1 MSWQNALACVKR
13 INDSGY
19 EALIVGGAV
28 RDYLLKR
35 DIHDIDIATSATV
48 DTIKDLFVKTVQV
61 NRSHQTILV
70 HYNQSHF
77 EITSFRGETLE
88 EDVKN
93 RDFTINSLA
102 FDETGN
108 VLDYVDGQ
116 KDLKLCK
123 LRSYNAKKAITQ
135 DPLRILRAARFIS
148 TLGFNPDKELKKEMK
163 NYAFMLADVAVERAT
178 HEIEELMK
186 GPYAANAFSLLEQL
200 EIGVWI
206 PGLELTEPHYRELKL
221 LPIEK
226 REDVIRAW
234 FEFALCIKSIVFLE
248 GIPLSNKNKTF
259 LKQAFKSYQRRLLA
273 SWTKWEMY
281 QAGPKIV
288 SFVEQSRRKKKLDAL
303 SPEEIEVRFEQLP
316 IKNASELAISGK
328 DLLEVT
334 HDQAGPWIKKELV
347 FLQQSVIEA
356 VVPNEKE
363 SLLAFF
369 ANRKEV
375 QG

>member
-19 EALIVGGAV
+19 EAFIVGGAV
-28 RDYLLKR
+28 RDFLLKR

-48 DTIKDLFVKTVQV
+48 DAINDLFVKTVQV

-102 FDETGN
+102 FDATGN
-108 VLDYVDGQ
+108 VLDYIDGQ
-116 KDLKLCK
+116 EDLKLCK

-148 TLGFNPDKELKKEMK
+148 ALGFDPDEELKKEMK
-163 NYAFMLADVAVERAT
+163 NYAFMLADVAVERTT
-178 HEIEELMK
+178 HEIEELIK

-206 PGLELTEPHYRELKL
+206 PGLKLTEPHYRELKL

-226 REDVIRAW
+226 REDVMIAW

-259 LKQAFKSYQRRLLA
+259 LKQAFKSYQRRLRA
-273 SWTKWEMY
+273 SWTKWEMF

-303 SPEEIEVRFEQLP
+303 SPEQIELRFEELP

-334 HDQAGPWIKKELV
+334 QDQAGSWIKKELV

-356 VVPNEKE
+356 IVPNEKE

-369 ANRKEV
+369 ANRKKV